1 MDYTV
6 KFILVGLTLFV
17 ADVFWALYFIKIQ
30 EKNPLMSGVYG
41 SLIYLLGA
49 FAVTQYTDDKS
60 FIIAAVMG
68 AFLGTYVTVEWKKR
82 KELKSNKTCTIKEKD
97 QVK

>member
-1 MDYTV
+1 MDYSL
-6 KFILVGLTLFV
+6 KFALVALTLFV

-30 EKNPLMSGVYG
+30 EKNPLLSGLYG

-49 FAVTQYTDDKS
+49 FAVTQYTEDKS
-60 FIIAAVMG
+60 FIFAAVLG

-82 KELKSNKTCTIKEKD
+82 KDLKTQKK
-97 QVK
+97 

>member
-1 MDYTV
+1 MDYSI
-6 KFILVGLTLFV
+6 KFALVCLTLFV

-30 EKNPLMSGVYG
+30 EKNPMMSGLYG

-49 FAVTQYTDDKS
+49 FAVTQYTEDKT
-60 FIIAAVMG
+60 FIIAAVIG

-82 KELKSNKTCTIKEKD
+82 KDIKK
-97 QVK
+97 VKQ